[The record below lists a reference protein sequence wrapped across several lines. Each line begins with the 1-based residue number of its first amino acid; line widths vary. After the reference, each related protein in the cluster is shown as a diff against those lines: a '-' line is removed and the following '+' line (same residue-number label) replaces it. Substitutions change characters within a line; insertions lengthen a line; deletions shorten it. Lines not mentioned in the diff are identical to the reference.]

1 MTSLWKNYYG
11 SICSIT
17 FFDEKNERITSGTGF
32 KVKNFLITNNH
43 VIQVNKAVKVIILFV
58 QDDGYS
64 ESMRFEYDYG
74 KFKTFIEDGMDEYS
88 WDYAILKIEDDIFKS
103 IQSLEISE
111 ELNIEIGKNIAFLG
125 YQFEQKN
132 LSIHHGIISSSF
144 LKNKVP
150 IIQLDSSVNHGNSG
164 GPLIDIKTSKII
176 GIVTRKATGLTNS
189 FNELIK
195 TFDGTI
201 KFLDS
206 QSGRVLLNDVDPIE
220 HLKITQEQL
229 KKISIEISRSANVG
243 IGYAFS
249 IEKVKESLEYLLE
262 K

>member
-1 MTSLWKNYYG
+1 MEEN
-11 SICSIT
+11 
-17 FFDEKNERITSGTGF
+17 
-32 KVKNFLITNNH
+32 
-43 VIQVNKAVKVIILFV
+43 
-58 QDDGYS
+58 
-64 ESMRFEYDYG
+64 
-74 KFKTFIEDGMDEYS
+74 S
-88 WDYAILKIEDDIFKS
+88 WDYAILEIRDDIFKN
-103 IQSLEISE
+103 IPPLEINE
-111 ELNIEIGKNIAFLG
+111 ELNIEIGKKIAFLG

-132 LSIHHGIISSSF
+132 LSLHHGIISSSF
-144 LKNKVP
+144 IKNEVQ

-164 GPLIDIKTSKII
+164 GPLIDIETSKVI

-195 TFDGTI
+195 SFNGTI

-206 QSGRVLLNDVDPIE
+206 QAGRVLLNDVDPIE